1 MMKICI
7 IKATLAVPSIAVAGY
22 TANNI
27 QKEEVALSEIALQNV
42 EALARGEGSG
52 YLIKVFMLIGIK
64 EAVASKGVGMT
75 NVLIRCANNFWI
87 MTLCLVGRYEKVFLL
102 LG

>member
-1 MMKICI
+1 MMKRCI
-7 IKATLAVPSIAVAGY
+7 IKATLAVAFIAVAGY

-52 YLIKVFMLIGIK
+52 SASFMKPSIRGISARRRMFIAISPLPGSALQLW
-64 EAVASKGVGMT
+64 EQRSS
-75 NVLIRCANNFWI
+75 FD
-87 MTLCLVGRYEKVFLL
+87 F
-102 LG
+102 